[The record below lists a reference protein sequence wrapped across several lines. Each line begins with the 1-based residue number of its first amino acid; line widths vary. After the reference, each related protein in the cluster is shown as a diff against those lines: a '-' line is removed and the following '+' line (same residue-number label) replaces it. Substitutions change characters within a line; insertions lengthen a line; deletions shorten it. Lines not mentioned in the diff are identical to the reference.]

1 MNMFDFL
8 KNLVSSKE
16 KAQDDG
22 REEVMALISAHEKS
36 DPRFADELR
45 AMLCRHDDEKEHKA

>member
-1 MNMFDFL
+1 MFDFL